1 MLPNFNLRC
10 LEDELTVIVDVKN
23 VQDQLVHVV
32 LPLYHVPLFVN
43 AKAMNV
49 KIPSTLRRT
58 FGSRNI
64 NTYTCDLHHEYD
76 IKKGL
81 TKCVTFPHAIIT
93 LTLDVTSRQVVILKW
108 FEVMYVDRGRILQF
122 GTYPLR

>member
-43 AKAMNV
+43 TKAMNV
-49 KIPSTLRRT
+49 KIPLTLRRT

-64 NTYTCDLHHEYD
+64 NTYTCDLHHEYG

-81 TKCVTFPHAIIT
+81 TKCVTFPHAIVDYVGC
-93 LTLDVTSRQVVILKW
+93 LQADKW
-108 FEVMYVDRGRILQF
+108 LFESD
-122 GTYPLR
+122 LR